1 MNKKFLSL
9 TLLCSL
15 ATLAFPAAAA
25 RPVKNIAKPAAPV
38 VTPIDDCT
46 VNVAVGGDIQAA
58 IDGLPT
64 DGSRAVV
71 CLSRGEYRVQRFV
84 AIERDNTTLRGEGVE
99 TIVRLAPGVQSSV
112 LLVGDYRQAQP
123 SRVTRN
129 VIVERMLLEGN
140 GDQGGEFDPQYAYLT
155 NSGVTVRSGQDIIIR
170 DLTVNNCRS
179 AGILTEYSSANVLIQ
194 GNTVYGSIWDGISLN
209 RALRTQVTGN
219 TLAGNHAAGIT
230 TENLQDSEIRDNVMR
245 NNGSHGIYFADA
257 YRNEVSG
264 NTFLHN
270 GGSGVFITC
279 SIRTRD
285 PVRCWD
291 NSMSSNN
298 RFQSNTFA
306 GNQYGYSVAPDDA
319 ANCKPADVRAN
330 ASLSDAFRD
339 ENHEPSWD
347 RYGRCLVYNDV
358 RSLARN

>member
-1 MNKKFLSL
+1 MKKKILSL
-9 TLLCSL
+9 ALPCLLAAVAVS
-15 ATLAFPAAAA
+15 AAA
-25 RPVKNIAKPAAPV
+25 RPIKSTSKPAAP
-38 VTPIDDCT
+38 TAAPTTDCT
-46 VNVAVGGDIQAA
+46 VNVAPGADIQAA
-58 IDGLPT
+58 IDGLPR

-71 CLSRGEYRVQRFV
+71 CLSRGEYSVQRFV

-123 SRVTRN
+123 AHVTRH
-129 VIVERMLLEGN
+129 VTIERMLLEGN

-170 DLTVNNCRS
+170 ELTVNNCRS

-194 GNTVYGSIWDGISLN
+194 GNTVYGAIWDGISLN
-209 RALRTQVTGN
+209 RALRTQVIGN

-230 TENLQDSEIRDNVMR
+230 TENLQDSEIRDNVLR
-245 NNGSHGIYFADA
+245 NNGSHGIYLADA

-319 ANCKPADVRAN
+319 ANCKPSDVRAN
-330 ASLSDAFRD
+330 ASLGDAFRD
-339 ENHEPSWD
+339 DNHEPSWD